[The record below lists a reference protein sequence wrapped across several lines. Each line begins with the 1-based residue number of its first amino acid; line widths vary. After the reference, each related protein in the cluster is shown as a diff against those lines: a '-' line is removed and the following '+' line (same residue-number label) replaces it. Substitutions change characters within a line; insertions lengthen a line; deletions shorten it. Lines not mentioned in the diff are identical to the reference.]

1 LRALGFLEESTVSEQ
16 SKKVFFIVFALLS
29 VFIAYLIFNVGNPN
43 SLLRYI
49 IEDPSYDIII
59 LVAFA
64 VLLSVMSFYY
74 AHTNETGGYE
84 KIVQANLKKIHKLRR
99 KGKTNE
105 EIAQSILKAM
115 NIRRGYRY
123 HYAVK
128 RLVLILEKVK

>member
-1 LRALGFLEESTVSEQ
+1 
-16 SKKVFFIVFALLS
+16 
-29 VFIAYLIFNVGNPN
+29 
-43 SLLRYI
+43 
-49 IEDPSYDIII
+49 
-59 LVAFA
+59 
-64 VLLSVMSFYY
+64 MSFYY